1 MAMPGGNPKNLI
13 VPTSEQARIN
23 GAKGGR
29 ASAKKRAMLKSFRE
43 LDIEITSNDEREK
56 MLSKLKQM
64 AERGNLNAIKL
75 YLEIIGEYEI
85 NINASA
91 DMELNIKVD
100 YGDGDED

>member
-43 LDIEITSNDEREK
+43 LDVENTSNEERMK
-56 MLSKLKQM
+56 MLAKVKQM

-91 DMELNIKVD
+91 DMELNIKID
-100 YGDGDED
+100 YGDDAE

>member
-1 MAMPGGNPKNLI
+1 MQMAMPGGNPKNLI

-43 LDIEITSNDEREK
+43 LDVENTSNEERMK
-56 MLSKLKQM
+56 MLAKVKQM

-85 NINASA
+85 NINATA
-91 DMELNIKVD
+91 DMELNIKID
-100 YGDGDED
+100 YGDE

>member
-43 LDIEITSNDEREK
+43 LDVENTSNEERMK
-56 MLSKLKQM
+56 MLAKVKQM

-85 NINASA
+85 NINATA
-91 DMELNIKVD
+91 DMELNISID
-100 YGDGDED
+100 YGEGEE

>member
-1 MAMPGGNPKNLI
+1 MAKPGGNPQNLI

-29 ASAKKRAMLKSFRE
+29 ASAKKRALLKSFRE
-43 LDIEITSNDEREK
+43 LDVENTSNEERMK
-56 MLSKLKQM
+56 MLDKVKQM

-85 NINASA
+85 NINATA
-91 DMELNIKVD
+91 DMELNIKID
-100 YGDGDED
+100 YGDGEAE

>member
-1 MAMPGGNPKNLI
+1 MAMAGGNPKNLI

-29 ASAKKRAMLKSFRE
+29 ASANKKKLLKSFRE
-43 LDIEITSNDEREK
+43 LDVENTSNEERMK
-56 MLSKLKQM
+56 MLSKVKQM

-85 NINASA
+85 NINATA
-91 DMELNIKVD
+91 DMELNIKID
-100 YGDGDED
+100 YGDDAE

>member
-29 ASAKKRAMLKSFRE
+29 ASANKKELLKSFRE
-43 LDIEITSNDEREK
+43 LDVENTSNEERMK
-56 MLSKLKQM
+56 MLAKVKQM

-85 NINASA
+85 NINATA
-91 DMELNIKVD
+91 DMELNIKID
-100 YGDGDED
+100 YGEE

>member
-29 ASAKKRAMLKSFRE
+29 ASANTKKLLKSFRE
-43 LDIEITSNDEREK
+43 LDVENTSNEERMK
-56 MLSKLKQM
+56 MLAKVKQM

-85 NINASA
+85 NINATA
-91 DMELNIKVD
+91 DMELNIKID
-100 YGDGDED
+100 YGDE

>member
-29 ASAKKRAMLKSFRE
+29 ASANNKKLLKSFRE
-43 LDIEITSNDEREK
+43 LDVENTSNEERMK
-56 MLSKLKQM
+56 MLAKVKQM

-85 NINASA
+85 NINATA
-91 DMELNIKVD
+91 DMELNIKID
-100 YGDGDED
+100 YGDE